1 MSTSFQALAA
11 AAGPGPATAATA
23 VQLGPQLPALPGDV
37 FGHICAAPVMP
48 SAEEEAQRRSAAA
61 LEFMAKFG
69 TTMEVPCLDLEFLT
83 ALPPSAV
90 TARNR
95 LGCSMV
101 HLLAAAGYAR
111 GLRLWLTRDPDV
123 NARDHKGNTPLH
135 SLLAV
140 ACSSS
145 RASIQLSAISEA
157 PQLPE
162 EEEAAAEFLIV
173 SKLGRFTAAMEVLL
187 DHPDIQVHAVNHDGQ
202 SPAEMDSV
210 HPSLREVLINYRWGG
225 PRRAW
230 VTACVLAAQGR
241 AIRKLALL

>member
-1 MSTSFQALAA
+1 VRRRWSSWPSLVGAIRESRRQSGKGYPSKARKVSSVLMCLCVCGWGVGGGWGVVVGERGGTYAK
-11 AAGPGPATAATA
+11 AGKKKSAWSCECA
-23 VQLGPQLPALPGDV
+23 VVPHSCSAHEVRVHLHEASPREQRSLSLCWARH
-37 FGHICAAPVMP
+37 GHAVLVV
-48 SAEEEAQRRSAAA
+48 R
-61 LEFMAKFG
+61 LVG

-162 EEEAAAEFLIV
+162 EEEAVAEFLIV
-173 SKLGRFTAAMEVLL
+173 R
-187 DHPDIQVHAVNHDGQ
+187 DILAGL
-202 SPAEMDSV
+202 SPSDPGCA
-210 HPSLREVLINYRWGG
+210 
-225 PRRAW
+225 
-230 VTACVLAAQGR
+230 
-241 AIRKLALL
+241 